1 MKSYTFRIVIEEDPF
16 EDGRMAYHA
25 YVPALKGC
33 HTWGYTIEE
42 TLKNI
47 QEAVQGYLE
56 ALIKLGEPIPTEPE
70 SEVMVSDK
78 PLVTVSL

>member
-1 MKSYTFRIVIEEDPF
+1 MKSYTFRIVLEEDPF

-33 HTWGYTIEE
+33 HTWGYTVEE

-47 QEAVQGYLE
+47 QEAVQGHLE

-70 SEVMVSDK
+70 GEVIVSDK
-78 PLVTVSL
+78 PLVTVNL